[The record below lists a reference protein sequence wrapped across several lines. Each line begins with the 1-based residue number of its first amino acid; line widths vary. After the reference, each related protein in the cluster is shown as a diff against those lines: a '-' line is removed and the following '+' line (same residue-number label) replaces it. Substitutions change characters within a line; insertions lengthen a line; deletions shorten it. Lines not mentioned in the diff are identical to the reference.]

1 MTLLQIYFLTVVA
14 CGVVPYLVY
23 LELSNKVQDARTGL
37 TIQDVI
43 VLVCLCFIPVF
54 NVFILVSMGI
64 MHLMEKYNHILE
76 QDAEVLFKQKDKQK

>member
-14 CGVVPYLVY
+14 CGVVLY
-23 LELSNKVQDARTGL
+23 LELSNKAQDTRTGL

-54 NVFILVSMGI
+54 NVVILVSMGI
-64 MHLMEKYNHILE
+64 MCLIEKYNHILK
-76 QDAEVLFKQKDKQK
+76 QDATPLFKQKGKQK

>member
-14 CGVVPYLVY
+14 CGVVLY

-54 NVFILVSMGI
+54 NVVILVSMGI
-64 MHLMEKYNHILE
+64 MCLIEKYNHILK
-76 QDAEVLFKQKDKQK
+76 QDAATLFKRKDKQK

>member
-14 CGVVPYLVY
+14 CGVVLY
-23 LELSNKVQDARTGL
+23 LELSNKAQDTRTGL

-54 NVFILVSMGI
+54 NVVILVSMGI
-64 MHLMEKYNHILE
+64 MCLIEKYDHILK
-76 QDAEVLFKQKDKQK
+76 QDATPLFKQKGKQK

>member
-14 CGVVPYLVY
+14 CGVVLYLV
-23 LELSNKVQDARTGL
+23 LSNKVQDSRTGV

-54 NVFILVSMGI
+54 NAVILVSMGI
-64 MHLMEKYNHILE
+64 ACLVEKYDHILK
-76 QDAEVLFKQKDKQK
+76 QDAITLFKQKDKQK

>member
-14 CGVVPYLVY
+14 CGVALY

-37 TIQDVI
+37 AIQDVI

-54 NVFILVSMGI
+54 NVVIFVAMGI
-64 MHLMEKYNHILE
+64 ACLVEKYDHILK
-76 QDAEVLFKQKDKQK
+76 QDAATLFKRKDKQK

>member
-14 CGVVPYLVY
+14 CGVVLYH
-23 LELSNKVQDARTGL
+23 ELSNKVQDARTGL

-54 NVFILVSMGI
+54 NVVILVSMGI
-64 MHLMEKYNHILE
+64 MYFMEKYERILK
-76 QDAEVLFKQKDKQK
+76 QDAATLFKQRDKQK